1 MHLFKKKKRLTILLC
16 YLFPRVARFSDVQH
30 LSIHFPSNHGN
41 SDNTEVYYI
50 GLKGDYTEVGRSV
63 KI

>member
-1 MHLFKKKKRLTILLC
+1 MTILLC